1 MTSQPDVEL
10 SVRFM
15 RSDFRGVDASDAVR
29 SIGGQ
34 TLKWWGLPYLNR
46 DELRIHP
53 EAWREVW
60 RKTADVYV
68 LSGMYTSLTFQVCI
82 LLLWLRGLPF
92 VLWLERPA
100 EASRND
106 VGLLMRGVRWP
117 LFQLRNLV
125 FRWMFFA
132 ASGVVAIGSLAA
144 RQYREKGAPADR
156 VFSVPYC
163 SDVSR
168 FQSTVPG
175 LRGDLRSKF
184 GLQQKTVFLF
194 SGQLVH
200 RKGADLLM
208 SAFAA
213 VCRDRRDVALVLLG
227 DGPERERLERMSAE
241 LPAGAVIFAGH
252 RAQEELPGFFAMADV
267 FVFPSRHDGWAVVV
281 NEACAAGLP
290 VLCSTET
297 GAAWDLVEEQGNGQ
311 RIAPDDQEQW
321 VSALSQLAA
330 DPELRTRFGDRSRQ
344 LSEMCSVTSGTRR
357 MTDILR
363 EIIRRHRGAQA
374 GSPTLDSIQ
383 SVGTESSN
391 EVTAQ

>member
-1 MTSQPDVEL
+1 MEPIRGSPVVRCSESGLIQNEGLVADECSKPIPAGVCSKHDKSAGCGVVGSIHAIGL
-10 SVRFM
+10 S
-15 RSDFRGVDASDAVR
+15 GVDASDAVR

-106 VGLLMRGVRWP
+106 VGLLMRVVRWP

-156 VFSVPYC
+156 VSVYHIARMFLGFS
-163 SDVSR
+163 
-168 FQSTVPG
+168 
-175 LRGDLRSKF
+175 
-184 GLQQKTVFLF
+184 
-194 SGQLVH
+194 
-200 RKGADLLM
+200 LL
-208 SAFAA
+208 
-213 VCRDRRDVALVLLG
+213 C
-227 DGPERERLERMSAE
+227 
-241 LPAGAVIFAGH
+241 
-252 RAQEELPGFFAMADV
+252 RAQ
-267 FVFPSRHDGWAVVV
+267 R
-281 NEACAAGLP
+281 
-290 VLCSTET
+290 
-297 GAAWDLVEEQGNGQ
+297 
-311 RIAPDDQEQW
+311 
-321 VSALSQLAA
+321 
-330 DPELRTRFGDRSRQ
+330 
-344 LSEMCSVTSGTRR
+344 
-357 MTDILR
+357 
-363 EIIRRHRGAQA
+363 
-374 GSPTLDSIQ
+374 
-383 SVGTESSN
+383 
-391 EVTAQ
+391 